1 MPLPSAAG
9 ARQPRTAEDR
19 LVRSLERQVARL
31 GAEGKGAQVG
41 ALLGK
46 VARERGHTK
55 AGLRAQVLQAQR
67 ALGKRKGDEAKAQFD
82 AVLKAPGKSRG
93 QLAEKASA
101 QYGLG
106 RLALAQKQYANA
118 ILAFQKTVADYA
130 DVAEREDD
138 GSSVAEK
145 AAFQIGT
152 AQLAAGRRAEGV
164 ATLKRFVREHP
175 DCYLAHR
182 AQELL
187 DKLGAGRQ
195 AFARR
200 GSGAPAPGHP
210 AASLT
215 LAGRRSPD
223 RAPAVFASG
232 RPSGRDGGRGQE
244 TGPSMGIAGHTP
256 DPTCGPKA
264 LAVALAE
271 LGVLESTDRPVTPA
285 RHLSASHV
293 SARSPSALSKELA
306 AQVKSDRYG
315 TTFAELKKAAARY
328 GAAAQGK
335 YAKPKALRQVR
346 GDGVFSAG
354 APALCWVNRN
364 HFVAVLGQRSGLRGG
379 SVRVYDPAGDH
390 GKGQTTWTSLDEFA
404 RSWDGY
410 VLTLQKT
417 HDVQAKAERSR
428 KLTALASTFGS
439 GLRAGAGMGIVGLG
453 GAACLLPLCL
463 LAAAFSCHDPHR
475 RRRRQTRRLL
485 CLGLMVA
492 LVAPLT
498 PLAASPRHP
507 VTPSLAHRPTR
518 TPAHSLTRALSAA
531 EMHRIR
537 GAQAGGAEPWEGEY
551 ALMGCESCGGGGETV
566 GGSPTVQG
574 VGGSGNLFLSSL
586 SLQTGGLV
594 LPVGVKVFLSSQDS
608 MECMPGM
615 PKALR
620 TNYNAKAIGSEWA
633 GNTGNE
639 SYDVRVTDE
648 DGNEL
653 VFTRDGLGGFLAPAG
668 HHEELT
674 ARFEWMEGGEPGMGM
689 T

>member
-1 MPLPSAAG
+1 M
-9 ARQPRTAEDR
+9 
-19 LVRSLERQVARL
+19 RSLERQVARL

-67 ALGKRKGDEAKAQFD
+67 ALGRRKGDEAKAQFD
-82 AVLKAPGKSRG
+82 AVLKVPGKSPAVR
-93 QLAEKASA
+93 AEKASA

-507 VTPSLAHRPTR
+507 VTPSP
-518 TPAHSLTRALSAA
+518 PHSLTGPPAHPLTR
-531 EMHRIR
+531 
-537 GAQAGGAEPWEGEY
+537 
-551 ALMGCESCGGGGETV
+551 
-566 GGSPTVQG
+566 SP
-574 VGGSGNLFLSSL
+574 
-586 SLQTGGLV
+586 
-594 LPVGVKVFLSSQDS
+594 
-608 MECMPGM
+608 
-615 PKALR
+615 A
-620 TNYNAKAIGSEWA
+620 
-633 GNTGNE
+633 
-639 SYDVRVTDE
+639 
-648 DGNEL
+648 
-653 VFTRDGLGGFLAPAG
+653 
-668 HHEELT
+668 H
-674 ARFEWMEGGEPGMGM
+674 
-689 T
+689 